1 MRTASMTFSALASA
15 SVAGLL
21 AAPAIAAPTTIIGKW
36 KTDDAT
42 SVISFYKCGDSI
54 CGKIDQFL
62 VAEPEG
68 GIRDTKNPDKTK
80 RSEKLLGKRIFW
92 NLTPAGDKF
101 EGKGYSPQEGRYF
114 SANLSRDASSLRV
127 KGCVSIFCR
136 TVTFTKF

>member
-1 MRTASMTFSALASA
+1 MRIAPLTLSALAIGLFA
-15 SVAGLL
+15 SPAM
-21 AAPAIAAPTTIIGKW
+21 AAPAPIIGKW

-62 VAEPEG
+62 VAEPAG
-68 GIRDTKNPDKTK
+68 GARDTKNPDKSK
-80 RSEKLLGKRIFW
+80 RDERLLGKRIFW

-114 SANLSRDASSLRV
+114 SADLSRDGAKLKV

-136 TVTFTKF
+136 TVTFTRL

>member
-1 MRTASMTFSALASA
+1 MRTASLTLSALA
-15 SVAGLL
+15 VGLL
-21 AAPAIAAPTTIIGKW
+21 AAPAMAAPAPIIGKW

-42 SVISFYKCGDSI
+42 SVISFYKCGNSF

-62 VAEPEG
+62 VAEPDG
-68 GIRDTKNPDKTK
+68 GLRDTKNPDKTK

-92 NLTPAGDKF
+92 NLTPKGAGF

-114 SANLSRDASSLRV
+114 SADLSPDGTKLKV

-136 TVTFTKF
+136 TVTFSKF